1 MKEIVPH
8 DDIKSIIQFICACII
23 LIAGL
28 VLMFLGFYAVPIG
41 EISASVLS
49 AIGECFTFAGALWG
63 IERTY
68 NYKTRKLEKI
78 VYEKNKE
85 E

>member
-8 DDIKSIIQFICACII
+8 DHIKSIIQFICACII

>member
-1 MKEIVPH
+1 MKELAPH
-8 DDIKSIIQFICACII
+8 DEIKSVIQFVSACII
-23 LIAGL
+23 LIVGL

-49 AIGECFTFAGALWG
+49 AIGECFTFVGALWG
-63 IERTY
+63 IERNY
-68 NYKTRKLEKI
+68 NYRTKKLEKM

>member
-1 MKEIVPH
+1 
-8 DDIKSIIQFICACII
+8 
-23 LIAGL
+23 
-28 VLMFLGFYAVPIG
+28 MFFGFYAVPIG

>member
-8 DDIKSIIQFICACII
+8 DDIKSVVQFVSACII
-23 LIAGL
+23 LIAGI

-63 IERTY
+63 IERAY
-68 NYKTRKLEKI
+68 NYRTRKLENM
-78 VYEKNKE
+78 VYHKNKE